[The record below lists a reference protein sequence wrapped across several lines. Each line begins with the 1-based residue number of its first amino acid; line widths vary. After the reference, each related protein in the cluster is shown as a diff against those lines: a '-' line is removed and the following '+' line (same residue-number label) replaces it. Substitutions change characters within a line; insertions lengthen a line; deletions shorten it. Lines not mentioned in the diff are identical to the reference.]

1 MDSISNSLK
10 ELALTGELIQM
21 DHKQEDLQK
30 TERLSINLIDIIGK
44 TKQNFSFINGL
55 VPIKWPLQDEIYV
68 LSKLKDI
75 PF

>member
-30 TERLSINLIDIIGK
+30 TERLRINLIDIIWK
-44 TKQNFSFINGL
+44 DETKF
-55 VPIKWPLQDEIYV
+55 
-68 LSKLKDI
+68 
-75 PF
+75 